1 MKSVILTIIAAV
13 AIILIGR
20 LAVTNVM
27 NSSETGNSS
36 VIQLSDASYGVTVSV
51 EEHPEEPM
59 IPMLKLCEMTEQE
72 LVDSCDLIVRGT
84 VKSIRNIRLTADGV
98 DVTRA
103 LVTITPTVVIKG
115 AASGDV
121 TLLASCPIDGTFQIE
136 DTETACA
143 IRTGMEGIFMLQA
156 YGQTELWE
164 LENAAL
170 RWKDIADYHFGDG
183 RRYAFLNTNQGLLYA
198 EWAYPSLQAG
208 TLDDVQAYLTAFGG

>member
-59 IPMLKLCEMTEQE
+59 IPMLKLREMTERE

>member
-59 IPMLKLCEMTEQE
+59 IPMLKLREMTEQE

>member
-1 MKSVILTIIAAV
+1 MKRVIIVITAA
-13 AIILIGR
+13 AAMILIGGC
-20 LAVTNVM
+20 VTISVSRSN
-27 NSSETGNSS
+27 ETGSS
-36 VIQLSDASYGVTVSV
+36 GDFRLSDASYGVAVLL
-51 EEHPEEPM
+51 EEYPEEPL
-59 IPMLKLCEMTEQE
+59 IPMIKLREMTEQE

-84 VKSIRNIRLTADGV
+84 VKNIQNIRLTADGV

-103 LVTITPTVVIKG
+103 LVTITPAVVIKG

-121 TLLASCPIDGTFQIE
+121 TLLASCPIDGSFQME

-156 YGQTELWE
+156 YGDAELWE

-183 RRYAFLNTNQGLLYA
+183 RRYAFLNTGNGLLYA
-198 EWAYPSLQAG
+198 DWAYPSLQAG
-208 TLDDVQAYLTAFGG
+208 TLDDVQAYLFSFGG